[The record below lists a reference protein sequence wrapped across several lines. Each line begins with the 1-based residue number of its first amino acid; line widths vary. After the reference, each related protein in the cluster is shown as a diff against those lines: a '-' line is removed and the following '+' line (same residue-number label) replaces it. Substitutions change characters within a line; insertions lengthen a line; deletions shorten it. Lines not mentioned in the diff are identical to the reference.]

1 MALEVESARAV
12 CSKCGTDYSRQKGYF
27 PVSYAALHKGVGH
40 THICRDCIDSLYNGY
55 LAQCNNAKDAVR
67 QVCRKLDLYW
77 SEKVYRQVE
86 KKNTTRSMMTQ
97 YMAKVNSVTYA
108 GKSYDDTLS
117 EEGTL
122 WNFGQ
127 NIFAEPDKTP
137 DELPNEST
145 ENIGKEDVE
154 IPEEVIAFWGPGYS
168 SEMYEALEQR
178 RSYWMSKL
186 PETDIDI
193 GTEAIIRQ
201 ICSLEL
207 DINRDR
213 AAGRTVDKSITALN
227 TLLGSA
233 SLKPTQKKDNTDA
246 GIDNT
251 PFGVWIQRWENQRP
265 IPEPDPELEDVDGII
280 RYISIWYFGH
290 LCKMLGIKNSY
301 CKLYE
306 DELAKMRIE
315 RPEYDDEDDETMFND
330 IFGTNE
336 ETSGTKDNNEDTE
349 DI

>member
-1 MALEVESARAV
+1 MAIEVNSVRAV

-27 PVSYAALHKGVGH
+27 PVSYAVLHKGVGH
-40 THICRDCIDSLYNGY
+40 THVCKDCIDKLYNGY
-55 LAQCNNAKDAVR
+55 LAQCNNAPDAVR

-86 KKNTTRSMMTQ
+86 RKSTTRSMMTQ
-97 YMAKVNSVTYA
+97 YISKINTATYA

-122 WNFGQ
+122 WNFGVNASDNNTDVNNNS
-127 NIFAEPDKTP
+127 NIIEEVSVSPEVEDI
-137 DELPNEST
+137 
-145 ENIGKEDVE
+145 NIPEDVK
-154 IPEEVIAFWGPGYS
+154 VFWGPGYQP
-168 SEMYEALEQR
+168 EMYVALEQR
-178 RSYWMSKL
+178 RSYWMSRFPKDV
-186 PETDIDI
+186 EIDI

-207 DINRDR
+207 DINRER
-213 AAGRTVDKSITALN
+213 AAGRTADKSITALN

-233 SLKPTQKKDNTDA
+233 NLKPTQKKEDA
-246 GIDNT
+246 DAAIDNT
-251 PFGVWIQRWENQRP
+251 PFGVWIRRWENQRP
-265 IPEPDPELEDVDGII
+265 IPEPDPELQDVDGIV
-280 RYISIWYFGH
+280 RYISIWYLGH
-290 LCKMLGIKNSY
+290 LCKMLGIKNTY

-330 IFGTNE
+330 IFGANDSDGE
-336 ETSGTKDNNEDTE
+336 L
-349 DI
+349 